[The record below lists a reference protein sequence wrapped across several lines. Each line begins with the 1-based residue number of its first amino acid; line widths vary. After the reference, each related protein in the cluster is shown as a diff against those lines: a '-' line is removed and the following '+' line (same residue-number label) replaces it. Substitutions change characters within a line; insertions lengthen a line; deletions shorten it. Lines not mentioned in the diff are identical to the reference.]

1 MIKALHRTPI
11 LKMINNQRNRSNLS
25 LGLPNDPPDSAYIND
40 IVELTKY
47 FFINKRGV
55 PPVFFFEK
63 DGEIQPIKVPEHLL
77 DSDKGKDDLA
87 DLMLSAVNTFNPDS
101 HCFICEA
108 WSYAMDNFASKE
120 EAVEA
125 FVNFK
130 KGIPSDKITKKEVVT
145 FAFTKVN
152 TDKTLDRW
160 VGNMPIKRDSEGMI
174 GGFEDIIWIKDEGDK
189 N

>member
-1 MIKALHRTPI
+1 
-11 LKMINNQRNRSNLS
+11 MINNQRNRSNLS
-25 LGLPNDPPDSAYIND
+25 LGLPNDSPDSAYIND
-40 IVELTKY
+40 IVELTKS

-55 PPVFFFEK
+55 SPAFLYEK
-63 DGEIQPIKVPEHLL
+63 DGEIQLIKVPEHLL
-77 DSDKGKDDLA
+77 DNDKGKDDLS
-87 DLMLSAVNTFNPDS
+87 DLMTTAVNTFNPES
-101 HCFICEA
+101 YCLICEA
-108 WSYAMDNFASKE
+108 WAYTMDDFASKE

-160 VGNMPIKRDSEGMI
+160 VGNMPIKRDSEDMI
-174 GGFEDIIWIKDEGDK
+174 SGFDDIIWIKDEGDK
-189 N
+189 KLEGRLFTN